1 VREATNSSTR
11 FREQAAPQE
20 QRQHKK
26 KKEEKIHRRNG
37 RGERTDPAMRVL
49 GCERPLPR
57 EPAEAEP
64 PIWGAMGLL
73 RRGDLGILSCE
84 EGFAG
89 GEGREGRK
97 EVVLCAGFALTDM
110 AFFS

>member
-1 VREATNSSTR
+1 
-11 FREQAAPQE
+11 
-20 QRQHKK
+20 
-26 KKEEKIHRRNG
+26 
-37 RGERTDPAMRVL
+37 MRVL

-97 EVVLCAGFALTDM
+97 EVVLCAGFALTDKIGR
-110 AFFS
+110 AHV